1 MKSIPFSPPFIDE
14 DVYAEVKESLASGW
28 ITSGPKVRAL
38 EDEVEKY
45 TGAAACVCVNSW
57 TSGALLMLKWFGVG
71 PGDEVIVP
79 AYTYSAT
86 ALTVLHCGATPV
98 MVDVKDDFTIDT
110 DKISQAITER
120 TKAIM
125 PVDVGGWQADY
136 GSIKTLVA
144 DKRHL
149 FRPKTETQN
158 KLGRILVLSDA
169 AHSFGSIY
177 KGGHFNF
184 DSDIV
189 IYSFHAVKNLTT
201 AEGGA
206 ICINLPETFDVTETK
221 KFLKIFSLNGQTKD
235 AFTKSQSGPG
245 AWKYDIVALG
255 HKVNMPDVC
264 AAIGLA
270 QLRKYDQLQK
280 ERKRVFE
287 YYLNYFSEEKWAI
300 IPPYIGEIQTSSC
313 HLFMLRIKGIA
324 ENQRDRIME
333 EISKTG
339 VSVNV
344 HFIPLPML
352 TLFKD
357 LGFQIRNFPIA
368 YDNYS
373 REISLPVYPQL
384 SDSDLKYICQS
395 VSDAVEK
402 EFKLG
407 KTSF

>member
-14 DVYAEVKESLASGW
+14 DVYAEVKESLSSGW
-28 ITSGPKVRAL
+28 ITSGPKVKAL
-38 EDEVEKY
+38 EEAVEKY
-45 TGAAACVCVNSW
+45 TGAAACICVNSW

-98 MVDVKDDFTIDT
+98 LVDVKDDFTIDPK
-110 DKISQAITER
+110 KIAQVITEK
-120 TKAIM
+120 TKVIM
-125 PVDVGGWQADY
+125 PVDIGGWLADY
-136 GSIKTLVA
+136 DSIKALVA
-144 DKRHL
+144 NKKHL
-149 FRPKTETQN
+149 FKPATDVQK
-158 KLGRILVLSDA
+158 KLGRILVLADA

-177 KGGHFNF
+177 KGRHFNF
-184 DSDIV
+184 DADIV

-206 ICINLPETFDVTETK
+206 ICINLPEVFEVQETK
-221 KFLKIFSLNGQTKD
+221 KYLKIFSLNGQTKD

-245 AWKYDIVALG
+245 AWKYDIIALG

-270 QLRKYDQLQK
+270 QLKKYDQLQQ

-287 YYLNYFSEEKWAI
+287 YYLKYFSDKKWAI
-300 IPPYIGEIQTSSC
+300 NPPYTGENQTSSC
-313 HLFMLRIKGIA
+313 HLYMLIIKGIA
-324 ENQRDRIME
+324 ENQRDKIMD

-352 TLFKD
+352 TLFKKM
-357 LGFQIRNFPIA
+357 GFDIENFPKA

-384 SDSDLKYICQS
+384 SDSDLEYICHS

-402 EFKLG
+402 ELTLG